1 MNRLIVASIAAV
13 AALSAQAA
21 VACGFPDSTYARV
34 FFDWDSVS
42 LTPDAASVLDD
53 VVKAASQDGEQVIQ
67 LDGYTDRAGSAKYNL
82 AKSARMAE
90 SVRAYLVAKGV
101 AAERIKVVAH
111 GETDLLVQTRD
122 GVRNPQNRRVEVTFL

>member
-13 AALSAQAA
+13 AALSAQA
-21 VACGFPDSTYARV
+21 VSACGFPDPTYARV

-42 LTPDAASVLDD
+42 LTPDAATILDD
-53 VVKAASQDGEQVIQ
+53 VAKAALEDGEQTVQ
-67 LDGYTDRAGSAKYNL
+67 LDGYTDRAGSAAYNL

-90 SVRAYLVAKGV
+90 SVRAYLVAHGV
-101 AAERIKVVAH
+101 AGERIKVVAH
-111 GETDLLVQTRD
+111 GETDLLVPTRD